1 MLFCEEGHTVP
12 SITRVFTLSTGAI
25 WQFNG
30 YETQLVVVFPLGAV
44 FGGGEYGWD

>member
-25 WQFNG
+25 CQFNG

-44 FGGGEYGWD
+44 FGGGEYG